1 MRNLEGQ
8 KLTILVVAVLL
19 TLGLVGPARAQGDP
33 ANLWKQLAQPR
44 FAADK
49 VASVQGIR
57 LQRDVATI
65 TLQSGQLG
73 LSQPVIVSPGEEGP
87 IFAAAFKGSG
97 HLRLAPT
104 LAMERQQ
111 LILHTGKAVLEIE
124 FKEAVFVFTDQTPK
138 ELAGQLSF
146 QPGNSSE
153 LQKLYQNRS
162 KVWTRYGYNWEP
174 RLLKALLSNK
184 PARHS
189 LFIAELNT
197 RNHKWL
203 TLIIDA
209 ADPEQVELV
218 QFDSGQKDWSIF
230 SKFPAEERQPQ
241 EVFADP
247 LAHHDYRLLHYSLD
261 ITVQKNTELQGSAE
275 VGLEVKNSDE
285 RVLLFALT
293 PNLRVR
299 EVMDDDGQPL
309 AFFQPP
315 DPKDDFFLGDY
326 LVVVSPEPFKKGL
339 TSLRFSYAG
348 KRVVQKMGGDNFF
361 CRSSGWYPTYGS
373 GRVSLTD
380 NGFAGRSDF
389 DLTLRVPKKYQAIA
403 VGVKVADSKDKT
415 YQITQWKSE
424 IPLSVAGFAFGDY
437 KVETE
442 MAGDTRVEIY
452 ASKRPDDTF
461 RAIEMATR
469 GPMLTEGVGRQGTVA
484 IGSLSPASMAKE
496 MATEVANSV
505 RVLEDFFGP
514 YPYKKLAVTNIP
526 YSYGQGWPSL
536 LYLSQL
542 SFLDSTQ
549 RNALGIRDHSQI
561 TFAFRAHETSH
572 QWWGHR
578 VGWKSYHDQWLS
590 EGFAEFSGILYTLY
604 RKDPKEYFRLLRKNR
619 EDLLVKDR
627 EGVVYEQIGPIYAG
641 QRLSS
646 SKHPGGYGRVV
657 YNKGGWVLHMIRMML
672 YDPRSQKDFDARFK
686 TMMKDFTGTFHNKS
700 ASTEDFKAILEKHM
714 TSNMDLDGN
723 GKMDWFFDS
732 WIYGTGIPHYE
743 FSYTVGPANQQ
754 GQFVLKGVLRQS
766 RVPEGFRMSVPI
778 FVHLDDRV
786 IRLGW
791 INVVETQASFEV
803 PLSYQ
808 PDKVTINQ
816 WEDVLSTVEYK

>member
-111 LILHTGKAVLEIE
+111 LVLHTGKAVLEIE
-124 FKEAVFVFTDQTPK
+124 FKEAVFVFTDQTSK
-138 ELAGQLSF
+138 ELASQLSF

-247 LAHHDYRLLHYSLD
+247 LAHHDYRLLRYSLD

-285 RVLLFALT
+285 RVLLFCT
-293 PNLRVR
+293 H
-299 EVMDDDGQPL
+299 
-309 AFFQPP
+309 
-315 DPKDDFFLGDY
+315 
-326 LVVVSPEPFKKGL
+326 PEPES
-339 TSLRFSYAG
+339 T
-348 KRVVQKMGGDNFF
+348 
-361 CRSSGWYPTYGS
+361 GS
-373 GRVSLTD
+373 
-380 NGFAGRSDF
+380 
-389 DLTLRVPKKYQAIA
+389 
-403 VGVKVADSKDKT
+403 
-415 YQITQWKSE
+415 
-424 IPLSVAGFAFGDY
+424 
-437 KVETE
+437 
-442 MAGDTRVEIY
+442 
-452 ASKRPDDTF
+452 
-461 RAIEMATR
+461 
-469 GPMLTEGVGRQGTVA
+469 
-484 IGSLSPASMAKE
+484 
-496 MATEVANSV
+496 
-505 RVLEDFFGP
+505 
-514 YPYKKLAVTNIP
+514 
-526 YSYGQGWPSL
+526 
-536 LYLSQL
+536 
-542 SFLDSTQ
+542 
-549 RNALGIRDHSQI
+549 H
-561 TFAFRAHETSH
+561 
-572 QWWGHR
+572 
-578 VGWKSYHDQWLS
+578 
-590 EGFAEFSGILYTLY
+590 
-604 RKDPKEYFRLLRKNR
+604 
-619 EDLLVKDR
+619 
-627 EGVVYEQIGPIYAG
+627 
-641 QRLSS
+641 
-646 SKHPGGYGRVV
+646 
-657 YNKGGWVLHMIRMML
+657 
-672 YDPRSQKDFDARFK
+672 
-686 TMMKDFTGTFHNKS
+686 
-700 ASTEDFKAILEKHM
+700 
-714 TSNMDLDGN
+714 
-723 GKMDWFFDS
+723 
-732 WIYGTGIPHYE
+732 
-743 FSYTVGPANQQ
+743 
-754 GQFVLKGVLRQS
+754 
-766 RVPEGFRMSVPI
+766 
-778 FVHLDDRV
+778 
-786 IRLGW
+786 
-791 INVVETQASFEV
+791 
-803 PLSYQ
+803 
-808 PDKVTINQ
+808 
-816 WEDVLSTVEYK
+816 